1 MNILKLPIKFWPS
14 WNPFK
19 LLLLGALYAI
29 AYDYV
34 YREFVDYFFP
44 LRSEAYHVISGL
56 VYYFYVFLSSLPF
69 IFYRGLKTVAASFS
83 LFTYILVSI
92 LS

>member
-56 VYYFYVFLSSLPF
+56 VYFFYV
-69 IFYRGLKTVAASFS
+69 RAS
-83 LFTYILVSI
+83 
-92 LS
+92 